1 MPQPSKGPRLGG
13 SPAHQRLMLANLAT
27 SLFRHGKIRTT
38 EAKARRLR
46 PYAERLVTF
55 AKRCD
60 LTSRR
65 RSISLLRDKRVAH
78 ALFEE
83 IAPKYAN
90 RQGGYTRTVKI
101 GPRKGD
107 NAPMAVIELVEE
119 LQVAEPESKRRRT
132 ARKAA
137 KSEAV
142 AALAG
147 DTDEQPE
154 ATTESEPEGKAD
166 QDAERT
172 DTDAKDEG
180 DAK

>member
-1 MPQPSKGPRLGG
+1 M
-13 SPAHQRLMLANLAT
+13 MLANLAT

-38 EAKARRLR
+38 ETKARRLR

-55 AKRCD
+55 AKRGD
-60 LTSRR
+60 LASRR
-65 RSISLLRDKRVAH
+65 RSIALLRDKQIAH

-83 IAPKYAN
+83 IAPRYAN
-90 RQGGYTRTVKI
+90 RPGGYTRTVKI

-107 NAPMAVIELVEE
+107 NAPMAMIELVEE
-119 LQVAEPESKRRRT
+119 LQVAEPESKRRRPT
-132 ARKAA
+132 RKAA

-147 DTDEQPE
+147 DTDEQSERAE
-154 ATTESEPEGKAD
+154 AGDQEAVAASE
-166 QDAERT
+166 DAGERP
-172 DTDAKDEG
+172 DTDAKDED